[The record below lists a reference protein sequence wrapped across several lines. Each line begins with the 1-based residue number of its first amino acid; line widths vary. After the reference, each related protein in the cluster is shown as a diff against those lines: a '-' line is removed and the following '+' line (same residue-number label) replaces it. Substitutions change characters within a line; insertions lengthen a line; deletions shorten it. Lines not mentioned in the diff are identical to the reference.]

1 MKKMMTT
8 AGKEINVSYVNKTD
22 TWERTVVAQQM
33 KNEFIAV
40 AEKYKDTLKPA
51 TVEIAVK

>member
-22 TWERTVVAQQM
+22 TWERTVVAQQL

>member
-1 MKKMMTT
+1 MMTT

-22 TWERTVVAQQM
+22 TWERTVVAQQV

-40 AEKYKDTLKPA
+40 AEKYKDTLKPT